1 MRHGTG
7 RLLVAGF
14 IGTGSVAWG
23 LAGGLSGI
31 AHAAAGGQQCEPLTA
46 ASSSASATA
55 ANLCVS
61 VQASQASVKRGQ
73 AASFTVE
80 VFTQNGPA
88 SGVSVTLAAA
98 PSGQTATFTGSCPGG
113 NGAATCAVGSLA
125 TSVAPASYSMQAQI
139 AVPASASSSV
149 TAVTLTATADAAVSP
164 AMAAEP
170 ATSGTVTVSGTA
182 SASPSPSP
190 SPSPSKTAASTA
202 PASTAP
208 TTSPVAAVSPVSTVA
223 LPTVPP
229 VTLAPVPSTV
239 LTPQDVASDLPTI
252 TPVAVVP
259 TPATGTTSSPV
270 ADTGSPQAGSF
281 TLSLNMSAATAEVLG
296 LIVVALALIMAGAK
310 LVADLFVPHRRTQS
324 RAARHKPAHGK
335 PVSGASAVSSGGSS
349 ASGGAGGRMM
359 FFWRSRPRPMAP
371 PPGTDG
377 PPPGPATQVAGT
389 LPDDTA

>member
-1 MRHGTG
+1 MRHRTG
-7 RLLVAGF
+7 RLLVAGL

-46 ASSSASATA
+46 ASSSPSATA

-88 SGVSVTLAAA
+88 SGVSVTLAAG
-98 PSGQTATFTGSCPGG
+98 PSGQTAAFTASCPGG

-149 TAVTLTATADAAVSP
+149 TSVTLTATADAAVSP

-170 ATSGTVTVSGTA
+170 ATSGTVTVSGAA

-190 SPSPSKTAASTA
+190 SPSKATTSTA
-202 PASTAP
+202 PASIAP
-208 TTSPVAAVSPVSTVA
+208 ATSPAAVVSPVSTVA

-259 TPATGTTSSPV
+259 TPATGTTGSSPV

-296 LIVVALALIMAGAK
+296 LIVVALALTMAGTK
-310 LVADLFVPHRRTQS
+310 LVADVFNARRTS
-324 RAARHKPAHGK
+324 GPRPVRTEPAHSKPKADK
-335 PVSGASAVSSGGSS
+335 PVSGTGGGGST
-349 ASGGAGGRMM
+349 GGRAM
-359 FFWRSRPRPMAP
+359 FLRRSRPGPVASRPGAGESPAAP
-371 PPGTDG
+371 TQQIPGT
-377 PPPGPATQVAGT
+377 PPEDIT
-389 LPDDTA
+389 

>member
-7 RLLVAGF
+7 RLLVAGL

-46 ASSSASATA
+46 ASSSASAV
-55 ANLCVS
+55 NLCVS

-88 SGVSVTLAAA
+88 TGVSVTLAAG
-98 PSGQTATFTGSCPGG
+98 PSGQTATFSGSCPGG
-113 NGAATCAVGSLA
+113 NGAATCAVGALA

-164 AMAAEP
+164 AMATEP
-170 ATSGTVTVSGTA
+170 ATSGTVAVSGTA

-190 SPSPSKTAASTA
+190 SPSKTAASTT
-202 PASTAP
+202 PTSTAP

-296 LIVVALALIMAGAK
+296 LIVVALALTMAGTK
-310 LVADLFVPHRRTQS
+310 LVADVFNARRTS
-324 RAARHKPAHGK
+324 GPRPTRTKPAHGK
-335 PVSGASAVSSGGSS
+335 PGGDGKAVSGGGS
-349 ASGGAGGRMM
+349 AGARTM
-359 FFWRSRPRPMAP
+359 FFRRPRRPPVPPAP
-371 PPGTDG
+371 PPIG
-377 PPPGPATQVAGT
+377 PGSSPPAPTQQIPGT
-389 LPDDTA
+389 LPENTI